1 MATSSAAMTTAA
13 APSEN
18 AGIVQLYGVE
28 ITKLFNTSSFV
39 IEPSDLRIGVL
50 HGIFMGL
57 NGYRSHSSRKVFR
70 GIRYLLAYKCSQQA
84 EYCREQE
91 SGRNS

>member
-1 MATSSAAMTTAA
+1 MTTSSAAMTTAA

-18 AGIVQLYGVE
+18 GQASCSCMGVE

-39 IEPSDLRIGVL
+39 IVFLDLRIGVL

-57 NGYRSHSSRKVFR
+57 NGYRSH
-70 GIRYLLAYKCSQQA
+70 LLPQ
-84 EYCREQE
+84 
-91 SGRNS
+91 GV